1 LNVLLDTSAVIRLFE
16 MARQD
21 VIDAVVAQGGKF
33 AFSLISV
40 GELHRGVAQA
50 HTPEIAAMRSET
62 ISMALRRGHVLTPNE
77 DTAKI
82 WGTLAARMPRR
93 VRANDLWIAAT
104 ALETH
109 MTLVSSDADL
119 LSVVDGHPTLL
130 IES

>member
-1 LNVLLDTSAVIRLFE
+1 

-21 VIDAVVAQGGKF
+21 VIDAVAAQGGKF
-33 AFSLISV
+33 AFSLMSV

-50 HTPEIAAMRSET
+50 RTPEIAALRSET

-77 DTAKI
+77 DIAKT

-104 ALETH
+104 ALEND

-119 LSVVDGHPTLL
+119 LSVMDGHSILL